1 MYANTREIHTT
12 TGNKGCVMRRCIS
25 LARILSSLFTFHHP
39 SRSRHPARPDSIYLA
54 IKSSVFLNVRF
65 VGAFVR
71 DLELPAVR
79 DLRGKRGSAFRYWD
93 VKYSRKSSKRSILL
107 DLITELFFLDNEKDN
122 WLDRS
127 DHGFTSDKRNFQI
140 NKRYFAINEING

>member
-1 MYANTREIHTT
+1 
-12 TGNKGCVMRRCIS
+12 MRNAPLYFSCS
-25 LARILSSLFTFHHP
+25 YPFLLVHFPPP

-79 DLRGKRGSAFRYWD
+79 DLHRKRGSAFCYWD

-122 WLDRS
+122 WLNRS